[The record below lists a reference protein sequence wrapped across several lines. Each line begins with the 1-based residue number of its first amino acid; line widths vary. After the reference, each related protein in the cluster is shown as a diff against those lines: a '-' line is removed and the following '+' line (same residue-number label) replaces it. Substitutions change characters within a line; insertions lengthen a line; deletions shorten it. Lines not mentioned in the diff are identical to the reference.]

1 MMLPIS
7 VSTDDKVSHANKEYN
22 LEWVK
27 GKTLFHTMHT
37 SLSSKQ
43 ENTVLQRALKM
54 NSALAAAEDWH
65 LKVSHLEVKRNWR

>member
-27 GKTLFHTMHT
+27 GKTLFHTMHILVIQT
-37 SLSSKQ
+37 GKHCPTAGIENEQCSGCSRRLALESESS
-43 ENTVLQRALKM
+43 RG
-54 NSALAAAEDWH
+54 
-65 LKVSHLEVKRNWR
+65 